1 MLDGLLG
8 VFESE
13 AARVIAMIAG
23 GAILLGVVGL
33 VLALASYAKTINWAP
48 APGRIIRSEP
58 GFELVQRF
66 NNEPPRNERVAK
78 IVYEFEANRQKFRSG
93 RILDAGKPDQDQ
105 VERLL
110 ADYPVGREV
119 TIRHDPRDPSKSA
132 LEINHPP
139 KDLAWG
145 CLTAIGLVVVCAAA
159 AIWVAESGFE
169 KLQGAFPDAI
179 LPALLA
185 TGFLA
190 LAFAAMFVIGRRH
203 ATAIARWPTA
213 TGTVTLSRVEEF
225 TVRRD
230 RPRQT
235 LRGRR
240 FTRKGYMPVVEYRYE
255 VGGKAFSSRSIWADT
270 EVSGD
275 EAYATKIASRYVPGA
290 IVMVLYD
297 PANPKRSALEPPGGM
312 YWLFLVGAAVC
323 FAASVAASRMFF

>member
-33 VLALASYAKTINWAP
+33 VLALASYAKTLTWAP

-66 NNEPPRNERVAK
+66 KNEPPRNERVAK

-93 RILDAGKPDQDQ
+93 RILDAGKPEQDQ
-105 VERLL
+105 VDRLL

-139 KDLAWG
+139 RDLAWG
-145 CLTAIGLVVVCAAA
+145 CLTAIGLVVACAAA
-159 AIWVAESGFE
+159 AIWVAESGFQT
-169 KLQGAFPDAI
+169 LRGALPDAI

-185 TGFLA
+185 TSFLA
-190 LAFAAMFVIGRRH
+190 LAFTVMFVIGRRR
-203 ATAIARWPTA
+203 AIAITRWPTA

-230 RPRQT
+230 RPNRT
-235 LRGRR
+235 WRGRR
-240 FTRKGYMPVVEYRYE
+240 FTQKGFMPVVEYRYE

-275 EAYATKIASRYVPGA
+275 EAYATRIAGRYVPGTV
-290 IVMVLYD
+290 VMVLYD
-297 PANPKRSALEPPGGM
+297 PVSPKRSALEPPGGM
-312 YWLFLVGAAVC
+312 YWLFLLGATVALAAAV
-323 FAASVAASRMFF
+323 ASSRIFF